1 MLPSE
6 LMLAR
11 ARSVLIRPVRGQTPD
26 MSVTDTDEVQAPRR
40 RRRPCLRA
48 VAPVEQACQLLGR
61 ALEHRP
67 DQRAGHMAEE
77 AVGGQLELERVAA
90 PVPDRTLD
98 SAREAPMLRL
108 SRREGP

>member
-11 ARSVLIRPVRGQTPD
+11 APSVLIRPVQGQTRAVALADAEGVATCQCLGSDPR

-48 VAPVEQACQLLGR
+48 VAPFEQACQLLGR
-61 ALEHRP
+61 PLEHRP
-67 DQRAGHMAEE
+67 DQRTDHVPQE
-77 AVGGQLELERVAA
+77 AV
-90 PVPDRTLD
+90 
-98 SAREAPMLRL
+98 
-108 SRREGP
+108 